1 MISAILNVGQK
12 VDQDWAL
19 HIQDNQGSHHRVCKV
34 AIIKFSSTWMVAWL
48 MENNFQLFSGDLGP
62 WGDGLVWV
70 RQTQPRQVGCFY
82 EENRKSILFPSFS
95 PFLGKESFMKIFP
108 IFLSG
113 RNVPRWKITQQLSQK
128 DSWGWQSNS
137 KTFQDRSL
145 EFYFDKYVFNQDG
158 WLIFLNYQDGSLQGR
173 VLWQPIPP
181 LSSKRPLVPRSL
193 SIKVEK

>member
-82 EENRKSILFPSFS
+82 GENRKSILFLVLAFP
-95 PFLGKESFMKIFP
+95 PFLEKSRLWRSFQSSCQDETFHDEKLHSNWAKKIVEDDKVIPKHFRMGHLNF
-108 IFLSG
+108 ILINMFLIRMG
-113 RNVPRWKITQQLSQK
+113 DLNFFLLKGWITSRASTLTTYSSTIVQK
-128 DSWGWQSNS
+128 AVGTQVIIN
-137 KTFQDRSL
+137 
-145 EFYFDKYVFNQDG
+145 
-158 WLIFLNYQDGSLQGR
+158 
-173 VLWQPIPP
+173 
-181 LSSKRPLVPRSL
+181 
-193 SIKVEK
+193 